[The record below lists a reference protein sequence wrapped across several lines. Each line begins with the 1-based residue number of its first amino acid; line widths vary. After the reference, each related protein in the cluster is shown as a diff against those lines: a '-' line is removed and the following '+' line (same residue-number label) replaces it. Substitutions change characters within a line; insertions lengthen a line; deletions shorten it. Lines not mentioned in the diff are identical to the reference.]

1 MNRKLSPYHP
11 LMNRKLNQE
20 MMQLEETI
28 SQRSH
33 GLSGKALSEICN
45 MCFKVKVATTGALVC
60 ERCKKKTCIRCGKRD
75 QVRLLCNLN
84 SNFFTYLIG
93 LRSSL
98 KASYDDTTSDR

>member
-1 MNRKLSPYHP
+1 
-11 LMNRKLNQE
+11 
-20 MMQLEETI
+20 MMQMEETI

-33 GLSGKALSEICN
+33 GLSRKALSEMCN
-45 MCFKVKVATTGALVC
+45 VCFKVKVATTGALVC
-60 ERCKKKTCIRCGKRD
+60 ERCRKKTCIRCGKRD